1 MTAPSHLETTP
12 PLPIGPLYGV
22 VAAFAEPR
30 TLIAAVHAAREA
42 GYRDLDAYTPFPV
55 EELNEALD
63 LHHSRLP
70 LLVFGA
76 GVFGAVAGYGL
87 QYYCA
92 AIAYPLNIGGRP
104 IHSWPAFIPVTFE
117 TTVLFSALATVL
129 GMLAM
134 NGLPAPYH
142 PMFHVPDFDLA
153 SRDRFFLC
161 IEATDPKFQPAES
174 SEFLRTLHPLSVS
187 LVPQ

>member
-1 MTAPSHLETTP
+1 MTREQTP
-12 PLPIGPLYGV
+12 LLPIGPLYGV

-30 TLIAAVHAAREA
+30 DLIAAVHAAREA
-42 GYRDLDAYTPFPV
+42 GYREMDAYTPFPV
-55 EELNEALD
+55 EELNEALG
-63 LHHSRLP
+63 LHSSRLP
-70 LLVFGA
+70 LVVFGA
-76 GVFGAVAGYGL
+76 GCLGAACGYGL

-104 IHSWPAFIPVTFE
+104 LHSWPAFIPVTFE
-117 TTVLFSALATVL
+117 TTVLFSALAAVF

-142 PMFHVPDFDLA
+142 PLFHVPDFDLA

-161 IEATDPKFQPAES
+161 IEATDPKFHAEES
-174 SEFLRTLHPLSVS
+174 SEFLCTLHPLSVS

>member
-1 MTAPSHLETTP
+1 MSGVHPA
-12 PLPIGPLYGV
+12 LPIGPLYGV
-22 VAAFAEPR
+22 VAAFHEPAEI
-30 TLIAAVHAAREA
+30 IAAVRAAREA
-42 GYRDLDAYTPFPV
+42 GYRKLDAYTPFPV
-55 EELNEALD
+55 EDLNEELG

-70 LLVFGA
+70 LFVFCCGA
-76 GVFGAVAGYGL
+76 LGAVCGYGL

-104 IHSWPAFIPVTFE
+104 LHSWPAFIPVTFE
-117 TTVLFSALATVL
+117 VTVLFSALAAVF
-129 GMLAM
+129 GMLAR

-142 PMFHVPDFDLA
+142 PLFHVPDFELA

-161 IEATDPKFQPAES
+161 IEATDPQFDPEKS
-174 SEFLRTLHPLSVS
+174 SEFLRGLQPLPLSVN